1 LHRRRDCCIFITT
14 YLTIPPTGGVSI
26 MTRYCTTF
34 LLLLLTTSFVNA
46 QPGAKLLP
54 ADRPIAQAIDHYIDA
69 KLKEDAVTSAPRAED
84 AGILRRLTLDLN
96 GRVPTIQE
104 TEEYLKSSDPD
115 KTAKL
120 VDRLLA
126 SPAFARHNAQTF
138 FAFMQYADGQ
148 RRKGDKGNPLYEYLL
163 TSFNEN
169 RGWDRIFREMML
181 PDQQDPKMQGANDFL
196 KQRVKDINR
205 LTIDASNTFFGVNVS
220 CAQCHDHP
228 HVTQWTQ
235 DQFYGMKSFFAR
247 TVDSGGFLGERD
259 FGVVKYTPNKGAEK
273 VSPILFLTGKKI
285 DAPGMKEPT
294 GEEKKQEQKRLD
306 QGKKAKGP
314 PAPPNFSLRGKL
326 VETALATEN
335 RAFFARNIANRLWH
349 RLLGRGLVMPLD
361 QLHSE
366 NPASHP
372 ELLDWLARDLAE
384 HGYDMKRTIRGI
396 ALSNAYAR
404 SSRWEGEKLPDE
416 RLFAVA
422 NVRPLAPMQLATS
435 LKLVTSDPLALPTE
449 RKKIEERIDAVE
461 KSASGLA
468 NLFAQPTD
476 NFQVGVAEAM
486 LFANNE
492 ALQKSLLVGTGT
504 LADRMNQEP
513 DLAKRAD
520 LAIRT
525 VFSRAARQEEQ
536 QAIVGYLQR
545 RQDRSAE
552 ACQQVVWALL
562 TSAEFRFNH

>member
-1 LHRRRDCCIFITT
+1 
-14 YLTIPPTGGVSI
+14 
-26 MTRYCTTF
+26 MTRYCTI
-34 LLLLLTTSFVNA
+34 LLVSSLATGFANA
-46 QPGAKLLP
+46 QTSAKLLP
-54 ADRPIAQAIDHYIDA
+54 ADRPIEQAVDHYIDA
-69 KLKEDAVTSAPRAED
+69 KLKEDAVTPAPTADD
-84 AGILRRLTLDLN
+84 AAILRRLTLDLN
-96 GRVPTIQE
+96 GRVPTVAE
-104 TEEYLKSSDPD
+104 MDEYLKSSDPD
-115 KTAKL
+115 KKAKL

-126 SPAFARHNAQTF
+126 SSSFARHNAQTF
-138 FAFMQYADGQ
+138 FAFMQYNDGQ
-148 RRKGDKGNPLYEYLL
+148 RRKGDKGNPLYDYLL

-181 PDQQDPKMQGANDFL
+181 PDEKDPKMQGANDFL
-196 KQRVKDINR
+196 KQRVKDLNR

-228 HVTQWTQ
+228 HVTLWTQ

-247 TVDSGGFLGERD
+247 TVDSGGFIGERD
-259 FGVVKYTPNKGAEK
+259 FGTVKYIPNKGTEK

-306 QGKKAKGP
+306 QGKKAKAP
-314 PAPPNFSLRGKL
+314 PAPPNYSLRGKL
-326 VETALATEN
+326 VETALASDQRE
-335 RAFFARNIANRLWH
+335 FFARNIANRLWH
-349 RLLGRGLVMPLD
+349 RLHGRGLVMPLD

-384 HGYDMKRTIRGI
+384 HGYDMKRTVRG
-396 ALSNAYAR
+396 LVLTNTYAR
-404 SSRWEGEKLPDE
+404 ASRWDSDKLPDDK
-416 RLFAVA
+416 LFALA
-422 NVRPLAPMQLATS
+422 SVRPLAPMQLATS
-435 LKLVTSDPLALPTE
+435 LKVATIDPATLPTE
-449 RKKIEERIDAVE
+449 RQKIEERIDGIE

-468 NLFAQPTD
+468 GLFAQPTD
-476 NFQVGVAEAM
+476 NFQIGVAEAM

-492 ALQKSLLVGTGT
+492 GLQKSLLAGPGT
-504 LADRMNQEP
+504 LAERMNQEP

-525 VFSRAARQEEQ
+525 VLSRAPRQDEQ
-536 QAIVGYLQR
+536 QALVGYMQR
-545 RQDRSAE
+545 RQDRSAD